1 MKQELENII
10 SIQGNIQAERK
21 HNDLSSHM
29 IYDWKD
35 ISSHMI
41 YAIGKNPKGK
51 YTKRLL
57 MAVIKSHVI
66 STLSILERLQV
77 LVSI

>member
-1 MKQELENII
+1 
-10 SIQGNIQAERK
+10 
-21 HNDLSSHM
+21 M

-41 YAIGKNPKGK
+41 YTIGKNPKGK

-57 MAVIKSHVI
+57 MAEIISHVI

-77 LVSI
+77 LVST